1 MQVNLFNRL
10 KDSILEVLKS
20 RLFVLIVVFCILSAI
35 LIQRV
40 FYLQIVKGGRLPE
53 QLQIE
58 DSKDKNH
65 PRN

>member
-1 MQVNLFNRL
+1 MFNRL

-40 FYLQIVKGGRLPE
+40 FYLQFVKG
-53 QLQIE
+53 E
-58 DSKDKNH
+58 D
-65 PRN
+65 

>member
-1 MQVNLFNRL
+1 MFNRL

-20 RLFVLIVVFCILSAI
+20 RLFVLIVVFCILSANFDSACI
-35 LIQRV
+35 LFTDCKR
-40 FYLQIVKGGRLPE
+40 GRLPE